1 MKGRI
6 FDIKKFAIHDGP
18 GIRTTLFLKGCPLN
32 CIWCHNPE
40 GISSSMNLW
49 FFNSKCIGCGSCIE
63 ACPENALSR
72 GKPGESSIII
82 DYQKCNNCGICTE
95 ICPTKALSF
104 DGWEIDVDEA
114 VKELLQDRLFYEKS
128 GGGITLSGGDPM
140 LQHEFSKAVLKKCKD
155 AGVQTAI
162 ETSMYAKEEIFESF
176 FGLVDLFIV
185 DLKIFNDEKHREYTG
200 TGNQLIHSNFKK
212 LIETKQNMLVRIP
225 LIPEITTT
233 ADNLKAI
240 GSFVYN
246 LSPETEIELINFN
259 PLAENKYRLMGKEH
273 EYLTVMKPYT
283 EDELDGFYAI
293 LSEQGIK
300 TKRETNVS
308 MIETA
313 IETTKGEY

>member
-1 MKGRI
+1 MKGKI

-49 FFNSKCIGCGSCIE
+49 FFNSKCIGCGSCI
-63 ACPENALSR
+63 ASCPKNALSR
-72 GKPGESSIII
+72 DNPEESSIII
-82 DYQKCNNCGICTE
+82 DHQKCDKCGICTE
-95 ICPTKALSF
+95 VCPTKAISF

-114 VKELLQDRLFYEKS
+114 VKNLLQDRLFYEKS

-140 LQHEFSKAVLKKCKD
+140 FQHEFSKAVLKECKA
-155 AGVQTAI
+155 AGVHTAI

-176 FGLVDLFIV
+176 FEFVDLFIV
-185 DLKIFNDEKHREYTG
+185 DLKIFDEAKHREYTG
-200 TGNQLIHSNFKK
+200 TGNKLIHANFKK
-212 LIETKQNMLVRIP
+212 LIENRRDMLVRIP

-233 ADNLKAI
+233 AENLKAI
-240 GSFVYN
+240 AAFVYS
-246 LSPETEIELINFN
+246 LSPDTEIELINFN
-259 PLAENKYRLMGKEH
+259 PLAENKYRLMGKKH

-283 EDELDGFYAI
+283 ENELDEFYAV

-308 MIETA
+308 IIETA
-313 IETTKGEY
+313 IETSKGEY